1 MSLFVVFIQNPF
13 INSRD
18 SSMKAQSRMQ
28 TAAEPSQA
36 RNEPQRARAG
46 RRSRVREGGAVG
58 EKGSAPRTAASID
71 QDRRVFDTTGRS
83 IPWAIR
89 DINRLF
95 AATLEPLVSRDG
107 VTVCHWYY
115 LRILSEFDGL
125 NQRELSH
132 KVGVHPNTAV
142 PALDNMEKHG
152 LVKRVRD
159 ANDRRRMCVHL
170 TPKGRRLRDEMIP
183 DVSAMV
189 FRSIANVPSADLDT
203 FFKVIKRI
211 EDNLV
216 AEGGDIERA
225 IEW

>member
-1 MSLFVVFIQNPF
+1 
-13 INSRD
+13 
-18 SSMKAQSRMQ
+18 MKAQSRMQ
-28 TAAEPSQA
+28 TEAESQP
-36 RNEPQRARAG
+36 RGEPQRARSG
-46 RRSRVREGGAVG
+46 RRPRAREGGAVG
-58 EKGSAPRTAASID
+58 EQKRGQRALPSVD
-71 QDRRVFDTTGRS
+71 QDRRVFDSTGRS

-89 DINRLF
+89 DLNRLF

-115 LRILSEFDGL
+115 LRFLSEFDGL
-125 NQRELSH
+125 NQRELSQ

-159 ANDRRRMCVHL
+159 ANDRRRVCVHL

-189 FRSIANVPSADLDT
+189 FRSIANVTSSELDT

-211 EDNLV
+211 EENLV
-216 AEGGDIERA
+216 AEGGDIERG

>member
-1 MSLFVVFIQNPF
+1 MSLIVLAQNPF
-13 INSRD
+13 IYSRD
-18 SSMKAQSRMQ
+18 SNMKAQSRMQ
-28 TAAEPSQA
+28 TAVEPAQA
-36 RNEPQRARAG
+36 RNEPQSARAG
-46 RRSRVREGGAVG
+46 RGSRVREGRAAGDQR
-58 EKGSAPRTAASID
+58 SAPRTAASID
-71 QDRRVFDTTGRS
+71 QDRRIFDTAGRS

-89 DINRLF
+89 DLNRLF

-125 NQRELSH
+125 NQRELSQ

-142 PALDNMEKHG
+142 PALDNMEKQG

-189 FRSIANVPSADLDT
+189 FRSIAKVTPAELDT
-203 FFKVIKRI
+203 FFKVVKRI

-216 AEGGDIERA
+216 AEGGDIDRA

>member
-1 MSLFVVFIQNPF
+1 
-13 INSRD
+13 
-18 SSMKAQSRMQ
+18 MKAQSRTQ
-28 TAAEPSQA
+28 TGPDSS
-36 RNEPQRARAG
+36 RRRSEPQRARSG
-46 RRSRVREGGAVG
+46 RRPRASGDGADG
-58 EKGSAPRTAASID
+58 DHRTDQHALPPVD
-71 QDRRVFDTTGRS
+71 QDPRVFDSTGRS

-115 LRILSEFDGL
+115 LRILSEYDGL
-125 NQRELSH
+125 NQRELSQ

-142 PALDNMEKHG
+142 PALDNMEMHG

-183 DVSAMV
+183 DVKAMV
-189 FRSIANVPSADLDT
+189 FRSIANVTPSELDT
-203 FFKVIKRI
+203 FFKVMNRI
-211 EDNLV
+211 EQNLV
-216 AEGGDIERA
+216 AEGGNIERG

>member
-1 MSLFVVFIQNPF
+1 
-13 INSRD
+13 
-18 SSMKAQSRMQ
+18 MKAQSKMQ
-28 TAAEPSQA
+28 TAVEPSQA
-36 RNEPQRARAG
+36 RNEPQRARTG
-46 RRSRVREGGAVG
+46 RRSRVRENGAVG

-71 QDRRVFDTTGRS
+71 QDRRVFDTAGRS

-89 DINRLF
+89 DLNRLF

-125 NQRELSH
+125 NQRELSQ

-189 FRSIANVPSADLDT
+189 FRSIANVTPAELDT
-203 FFKVIKRI
+203 FFKVVKRI

>member
-1 MSLFVVFIQNPF
+1 
-13 INSRD
+13 
-18 SSMKAQSRMQ
+18 MKAQSRTQ
-28 TAAEPSQA
+28 TRPDSAQPRS
-36 RNEPQRARAG
+36 EPQRAQAG
-46 RRSRVREGGAVG
+46 RRPRSR
-58 EKGSAPRTAASID
+58 SAGTDGDKRTGPHTPPSVERD
-71 QDRRVFDTTGRS
+71 PRVFDSTSRS
-83 IPWAIR
+83 IAWVVR

-115 LRILSEFDGL
+115 LRILSEYDGI
-125 NQRELSH
+125 NQRELSQ

-183 DVSAMV
+183 EVEAMLY
-189 FRSIANVPSADLDT
+189 RSIAHLTPAELDT
-203 FFKVIKRI
+203 FFKVMNRI
-211 EDNLV
+211 EQNLV
-216 AEGGDIERA
+216 AEGANIERG

>member
-1 MSLFVVFIQNPF
+1 
-13 INSRD
+13 
-18 SSMKAQSRMQ
+18 MKAQSRTQ
-28 TAAEPSQA
+28 SELDLVQHHA
-36 RNEPQRARAG
+36 EPQRARSA
-46 RRSRVREGGAVG
+46 RRARGDGKDGDKRTSPRAL
-58 EKGSAPRTAASID
+58 APAD
-71 QDRRVFDTTGRS
+71 QDPRVFDNQGRS
-83 IPWAIR
+83 IAWTIR
-89 DINRLF
+89 DVNRLF

-115 LRILSEFDGL
+115 LRILSEYDGI
-125 NQRELSH
+125 NQRELSQ

-183 DVSAMV
+183 DVKAMV
-189 FRSIANVPSADLDT
+189 SRSVAHLTSAELET
-203 FFKVIKRI
+203 FFKVVNQI
-211 EDNLV
+211 EQNLV
-216 AEGGDIERA
+216 AEGGNIERG

>member
-1 MSLFVVFIQNPF
+1 
-13 INSRD
+13 
-18 SSMKAQSRMQ
+18 MKAQSRMQ
-28 TAAEPSQA
+28 TAVESSQA
-36 RNEPQRARAG
+36 RHEPQPARAG
-46 RRSRVREGGAVG
+46 RRSRVRDGGAVSDQR
-58 EKGSAPRTAASID
+58 SAPRTGVSID
-71 QDRRVFDTTGRS
+71 QDRRVFDSAGRS

-89 DINRLF
+89 DLNRLF

-125 NQRELSH
+125 NQRELSQ

-189 FRSIANVPSADLDT
+189 FRSIANVAPADLDT

>member
-1 MSLFVVFIQNPF
+1 
-13 INSRD
+13 
-18 SSMKAQSRMQ
+18 MKVQSRVQ
-28 TAAEPSQA
+28 TAVEPAQA
-36 RNEPQRARAG
+36 RNEPQRARAA
-46 RRSRVREGGAVG
+46 RRSRVREGGTVSDQR
-58 EKGSAPRTAASID
+58 SAPRTAPSID
-71 QDRRVFDTTGRS
+71 QDRRVFDTGGRS

-89 DINRLF
+89 DLNRLF

-125 NQRELSH
+125 NQRELSQ

-142 PALDNMEKHG
+142 PALDNMEMHG

-170 TPKGRRLRDEMIP
+170 TAKGRRLRDEMIP

-189 FRSIANVPSADLDT
+189 FRSIANVTSSELDT

-216 AEGGDIERA
+216 AEGGDIERG